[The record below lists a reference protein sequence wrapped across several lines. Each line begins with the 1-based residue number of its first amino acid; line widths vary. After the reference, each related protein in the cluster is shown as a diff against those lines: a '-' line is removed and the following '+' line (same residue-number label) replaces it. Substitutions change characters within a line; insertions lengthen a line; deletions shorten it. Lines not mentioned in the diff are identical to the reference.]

1 MTFSHHSTSHGNE
14 WSSTETHFISSKKG
28 SNNYIFTL
36 NTKQTMYIGD
46 SPHINCISGAM
57 ISMQKIMGPII
68 LGRVKPKTIRLVFD
82 TSPLDLIKE

>member
-46 SPHINCISGAM
+46 SPYINCISGAM
-57 ISMQKIMGPII
+57 ISMQKIMESI
-68 LGRVKPKTIRLVFD
+68 LGCVKPKTIRLVFVA
-82 TSPLDLIKE
+82 

>member
-36 NTKQTMYIGD
+36 NTRQTSYIGD
-46 SPHINCISGAM
+46 SGVM
-57 ISMQKIMGPII
+57 ISMEKIMGPI

-82 TSPLDLIKE
+82 TSPLDIIKE